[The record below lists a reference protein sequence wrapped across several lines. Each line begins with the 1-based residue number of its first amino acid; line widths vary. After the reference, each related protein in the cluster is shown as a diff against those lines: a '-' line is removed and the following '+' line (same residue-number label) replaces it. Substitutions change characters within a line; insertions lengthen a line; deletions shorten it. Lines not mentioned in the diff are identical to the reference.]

1 MPAGSQAVI
10 WQGALPRRRGILRY
24 RPATVA
30 PLGSRHL
37 RREPMKPT
45 WTQGTQG
52 WIGLALTLMLGA
64 CRSPPASTNT
74 RGQDRSHG
82 GWGQAGPG
90 VSRRSGVTEPVSEPY
105 PAHPRQREGS
115 AALASQCGSRQH
127 LIGDRDDRRRWQQ
140 PFAVYG
146 YLYTPAPVP
155 IAQAAVSESNL
166 AKKG

>member
-64 CRSPPASTNT
+64 CRSPPT
-74 RGQDRSHG
+74 RGGRTEATA
-82 GWGQAGPG
+82 AGA
-90 VSRRSGVTEPVSEPY
+90 RLALEF
-105 PAHPRQREGS
+105 PAG
-115 AALASQCGSRQH
+115 
-127 LIGDRDDRRRWQQ
+127 
-140 PFAVYG
+140 AV
-146 YLYTPAPVP
+146 
-155 IAQAAVSESNL
+155 
-166 AKKG
+166 